1 LVFSACSVL
10 LKLYSG
16 DKLNAIFRA
25 DASNDGPGYPVVNF
39 DFSDEQKA
47 LQSEVRRFLSDRSNL
62 SVARAVLDDAS
73 LSHSEAVWHEM
84 LDLGWAG
91 IAIPEQYGGVGLGY
105 LELCVMAQELGRS
118 LAPVPFSSTVYQFC
132 EAVLRG
138 GNEEQRYTVLAR
150 VAAGET
156 IGTLAF
162 AEGMGFPAPD
172 RIKLR
177 CEQGRLHGE
186 KWPVPDAMIA
196 DAAVVLAV
204 NENNE
209 PCLCLVNLAQD
220 GVQRRSLESIDPTR
234 NQGALVF
241 DGAEAQPLGK
251 AGDSAWAVFR
261 AVLDAAAVLF
271 AFEQVGGAEACL
283 QSAIDFA
290 NERNA
295 FGRPIASLQAI
306 KHKLAD
312 VYVGNQLALSNAY
325 YGAWALASGSDE
337 LPLAAAVARVSATEA
352 YENAATENVQVHGG
366 MGFTWEADCHLFLR
380 RSRSLAL
387 LIGDLGMWKKQVT
400 AEFERKV
407 A

>member
-1 LVFSACSVL
+1 M
-10 LKLYSG
+10 
-16 DKLNAIFRA
+16 
-25 DASNDGPGYPVVNF
+25 NF

-47 LQSEVRRFLSDRSNL
+47 LQSEVQRFLAGRSDL

-73 LSHSEAVWHEM
+73 MSHSETVWREM

-132 EAVLRG
+132 EAVLRA
-138 GNEEQRYTVLAR
+138 GNEEQRYAVLAG
-150 VAAGET
+150 VTAGET

-162 AEGMGFPAPD
+162 AEGMGFPAPG

-177 CEQGRLHGE
+177 FEQGRLHGE

-204 NENNE
+204 NESIE

-220 GVQRRSLESIDPTR
+220 GVQRRALDSIDPTR
-234 NQGALVF
+234 NQGALAF
-241 DGAEAQPLGK
+241 EGAEAQPLGK
-251 AGDSAWAVFR
+251 AGDSAWSVFR

-290 NERNA
+290 NERHA
-295 FGRPIASLQAI
+295 FGRPIASFQAI

-312 VYVGNQLALSNAY
+312 IYVGNQLALSNAY
-325 YGAWALASGSDE
+325 YGAWALASGSEE
-337 LPLAAAVARVSATEA
+337 LPLAAAVARVSATQA
-352 YENAATENVQVHGG
+352 YESAASENVHVHGG

-387 LIGDLGMWKKQVT
+387 VIGDVGMWKERVT